1 MSYGH
6 KVVLNQT
13 RTDTGK
19 IDLDLSIDGLKIKP
33 IKYSIDQE
41 CEGLTKITF
50 TIYANSESVINIRED
65 PQPKGDQHEKDS
77 NNHNGN
83 RGNISFRITGNGR
96 SSGDN

>member
-50 TIYANSESVINIRED
+50 TIYANSESVSYIRQD
-65 PQPKGDQHEKDS
+65 PQPKGDQHERYKK
-77 NNHNGN
+77 
-83 RGNISFRITGNGR
+83 R
-96 SSGDN
+96 SR